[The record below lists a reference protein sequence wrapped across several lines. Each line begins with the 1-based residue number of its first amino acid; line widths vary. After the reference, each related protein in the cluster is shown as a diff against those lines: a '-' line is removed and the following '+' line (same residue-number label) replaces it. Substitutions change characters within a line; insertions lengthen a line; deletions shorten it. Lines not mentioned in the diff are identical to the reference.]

1 MEQTSQRGTIPRFL
15 VSVVAI
21 IFLSSLASEVLI
33 AILQSYTGSV
43 SGEVFLR
50 TVILF
55 LFAVPALTVALKRSS
70 QAEWHLQRQLEQNR
84 EIQKQLTRT
93 NIELEYNAAHDALTG
108 LPNRLKLF
116 SDLEQKTEVQEEFS
130 VLSLD
135 LDRFKTINDTMG
147 HLSGDRF
154 IKLVSIRLKQSLP
167 AGTSLYRHGGDEFV
181 VLSELPNDQITEVTE
196 VILSVFKEPFEVE
209 GTLLYTSSSIGISQ
223 FPGHG
228 PDAAALVKYADKAM
242 YEAKELGGGRA
253 HLFTHPELD
262 QSEKLMRIES
272 DLRVAL
278 DTDQLTLHYQPVIE
292 LGTGRLEGFEA
303 LIRWQHPELGL
314 VSPAEFIPMAERS
327 SLIDDIGMWVLE
339 TACRQVADWHAA
351 DPSLRLAVNVS
362 IRQFRNPQFP
372 GVVRDV
378 LQVTQFPADRLILEI
393 TESMM
398 QDDADSRLVIGD
410 IRSLGVKFAVDDF
423 GTGYSSLSKLGFL
436 PIDYLKI
443 DRSFTAE
450 MGTHAPMQSIVQ
462 TIIDMG
468 RNLDVLLIAEGIEDV
483 QQAELLKRGGC
494 QLGQGY
500 LFSRPIPPETIEHQY
515 GLSSTPQEI
524 SNASPAQKAAADIPV

>member
-1 MEQTSQRGTIPRFL
+1 MEQTSQRGTIPKFL

-33 AILQSYTGSV
+33 AVLQSYTGSV
-43 SGEVFLR
+43 PGESFLR
-50 TVILF
+50 TGILF
-55 LFAVPALTVALKRSS
+55 LFAVPALTVALKQGSR
-70 QAEWHLQRQLEQNR
+70 AEWRLQRQLEENR
-84 EIQKQLTRT
+84 LIQKQLMRS

-116 SDLEQKTEVQEEFS
+116 SDLELKTSSWKEFS

-154 IKLVSIRLKQSLP
+154 IRLVSIRLKQSLP
-167 AGTSLYRHGGDEFV
+167 SGTSLYRHGGDEFI
-181 VLSELPNDQITEVTE
+181 VLAELPNGRIEEVTE

-209 GTLLYTSSSIGISQ
+209 GTLLYTSASIGISQ

-228 PDAAALVKYADKAM
+228 PDAAALIKHADKAM

-253 HLFTHPELD
+253 QLFEHPELD

-292 LGTGRLEGFEA
+292 LGTARLEGFEA

-314 VSPAEFIPMAERS
+314 VSPAEFIPVAERS

-339 TACRQVADWHAA
+339 TASRQVAGWHTA

-362 IRQFRNPQFP
+362 IRQFRNPKFP
-372 GVVRDV
+372 GVVRNV
-378 LQVTQFPADRLILEI
+378 LQVTQFPPDRLILEI

-398 QDDADSRLVIGD
+398 QDDAESRLVIED
-410 IRSLGVKFAVDDF
+410 LRALGVKFAIDDF

-450 MGTHAPMQSIVQ
+450 MGTHPPMQSIVQ

-468 RNLDVLLIAEGIEDV
+468 RNLDMLLIAEGIEDGL
-483 QQAELLKRGGC
+483 QADLLKKGGC

-500 LFSRPIPPETIEHQY
+500 LFSRPAPPETIEQQY
-515 GLSSTPQEI
+515 GLSPVHLGTYM
-524 SNASPAQKAAADIPV
+524 ASSPQKAAADIPS